1 MDAMPEM
8 TARKSKIDMH
18 VTIATKI
25 LSEIKRRE
33 LNNISD
39 WGDAIMSGKLTGQER
54 VDLIRFLGRETAV
67 SPELFNDKFRLLVLI
82 ALCTSDRTLVI
93 ESIAAVKEVH
103 PDLLTQQLE
112 TFLER
117 LISQRKDA

>member
-8 TARKSKIDMH
+8 TARKTKIDMH

-39 WGDAIMSGKLTGQER
+39 WGDAIMSGKLTNQER
-54 VDLIRFLGRETAV
+54 VDLIRFLGRETA
-67 SPELFNDKFRLLVLI
+67 SATPEEFNDKFRLLVII

-103 PDLLTQQLE
+103 PDLLTEQLE
-112 TFLER
+112 TFLQK
-117 LISQRKDA
+117 LIS